1 MQKYFQHV
9 VCNYY
14 FYSSSGL
21 EIIIRFSNLR
31 KLLYLYCSKIYKTLT
46 KSAIITDGKITV
58 FFCIIQEYQKNY
70 SFELNKNLF
79 CHRLIAIAEVNITVK
94 GKMSDSEQL
103 PL

>member
-58 FFCIIQEYQKNY
+58 FFVLSKNIRKIIVSNSIKIC
-70 SFELNKNLF
+70 FV
-79 CHRLIAIAEVNITVK
+79 IV
-94 GKMSDSEQL
+94 
-103 PL
+103 